1 MMTKPNWRLIIG
13 SIIILLL
20 LFVIIYED
28 SLITADP
35 YSLDRGLEYRI
46 GNDVLKVEHPIKPNS
61 LDKLGTDPLGRNLL
75 SLLIKGTKITVGIAF
90 ISTIIR
96 LAIGILIS
104 FFIKDKKKRVNNG
117 IYYILTIILNIFI
130 GYIIFTQPFFKEL
143 ELSHSILVSG
153 VILGIFGWGRIIIS
167 LNCRNSVYG
176 KRNGKEINVYL
187 KEKTPY
193 ILINFF
199 MEMGITLFILL
210 ILGFL
215 GITIGVNKYSTI
227 DTNWGV
233 MPNYNPEW
241 GGILAIARQAI
252 ELEAYWLIV
261 GPLFFFIISILG
273 FLLVG
278 KGLSQ
283 NIKNYGTIV
292 SKRMVRIGNFIS
304 PKQYIED
311 IKRFSWN
318 KARVIVKTAII
329 IFIILWIAPSINTGN
344 GYDQI
349 DKERVWKDLE
359 NIYEIQ
365 QINGINS
372 IESKDR
378 VGEYIAEELEKTY
391 RLLPVFEDE
400 YIQEINYEQEDLET
414 KEKVVVKGRNIAAYI
429 WGRNSNNPLVIVTNY
444 GNELHRNG
452 TSVAATLEL
461 ARSLGEKNNKEM
473 ASRTI
478 VFLFIDGNLDEGMG
492 VYNILGSKNIDIN
505 SFYIYLNYL
514 GLGDSNKIYMDTSSV
529 FSAYKRH
536 YRNIR
541 NIKERAKELKIPIE
555 QEYFNNMFIDVETFT
570 ENKVSGLALS
580 GIGKE
585 GYEQYTKFNEQN
597 RNDISKI
604 HSNILEEQIQLIM
617 NIAIKYAWSE
627 KPWLGDSY

>member
-1 MMTKPNWRLIIG
+1 MMTKPNWILIIG

-61 LDKLGTDPLGRNLL
+61 VDKLGTDPLGRNLL

-104 FFIKDKKKRVNNG
+104 LFIKDKKKRVNSG

-130 GYIIFTQPFFKEL
+130 GYMIFTQPFFKEL
-143 ELSHSILVSG
+143 ELSHSILASG

-176 KRNGKEINVYL
+176 TRNGKEIKVYL
-187 KEKTPY
+187 KEKAPY

-199 MEMGITLFILL
+199 MEMGTTLFILL

-227 DTNWGV
+227 NTNWGI

-283 NIKNYGTIV
+283 NIEKYGTIV
-292 SKRMVRIGNFIS
+292 SKRMVKIGNFIS
-304 PKQYIED
+304 PKQYVED

-344 GYDQI
+344 GYYQI

-378 VGEYIAEELEKTY
+378 VGEYIAEELEKIY

-400 YIQEINYEQEDLET
+400 YVQEINYEQEDLET
-414 KEKVVVKGRNIAAYI
+414 KEKAVVKGRNIAAYI
-429 WGRNSNNPLVIVTNY
+429 WGRNSNNPLVIVTDY

-492 VYNILGSKNIDIN
+492 VYNALGSKNIDIN

-514 GLGDSNKIYMDTSSV
+514 GLGDSNKIYIDTSSV
-529 FSAYKRH
+529 LSAYKRH

-541 NIKERAKELKIPIE
+541 NIKEGAKELKITIE
-555 QEYFNNMFIDVETFT
+555 QEYFNNMFIDIEAFT

-604 HSNILEEQIQLIM
+604 HSNTLEEQVQLIM
-617 NIAIKYAWSE
+617 NIAIKYAWSD
-627 KPWLGDSY
+627 KPRLGDSY